1 MEAPSTRRFHL
12 SDIEQTAQSCLG
24 NVESVVVR
32 AKGLAMIS
40 ETNVTLRPIQD
51 MSFGLGDAPQAPR
64 RPSAYEEEASSR
76 MDDEGCPNE
85 SPSVDDATGY
95 SQEEEDALEK
105 EALSEEAEAV
115 SSACGT
121 RPHDWL
127 GLF

>member
-1 MEAPSTRRFHL
+1 M

-64 RPSAYEEEASSR
+64 RHSAYEEEASSR

-105 EALSEEAEAV
+105 EALSEEGEAV
-115 SSACGT
+115 SG
-121 RPHDWL
+121 R
-127 GLF
+127 